1 MNNLKYLFFTLIAI
15 TFCTTHAQIVS
26 PDWDYGKSGILK
38 AQMPQASI
46 TDGSCM
52 VTSASG
58 RTVIFGTAGIADK
71 GTYVFGAAYLA
82 NGLPDIN
89 FGPDGKRAYN
99 ASPLPTGLNMGAYC
113 CTQLSDQSYLVGGY
127 LKISASEFDAFI
139 IKIKSNGELDMNFG
153 KNGYTSVNLGGRDY
167 VTSMLA
173 WPDGSIT
180 AVCQKF
186 RGDHKDSS
194 VFIQLKSNGLCDSL
208 YGKNGIKTVQFSKPL
223 YINKALLDGADA
235 FCTVGY
241 YADSFNRPFLAKYL
255 KNGNLDSNFGKI
267 GYTSMVTAGGQLNE
281 LIFDS
286 NNRLLVA
293 GSHNYNTDKY
303 MVVYRILNNGI
314 IDSSFAFKGLR
325 KLRLNAGKLEFVT
338 ALTTNAQH
346 EIFVLGRSISN
357 AKFESNTIVSKLD
370 SSGNMVFN
378 FADFGYWENSFG
390 GDNRMY
396 ALGIDTFGRV
406 YIGGSS
412 YSSTNASVA
421 IISRLAFKWSL
432 KSQNITQSGRIKIAP
447 NPATHGVKIGTNTEF
462 SGTRIFT
469 LTNAVGQVV
478 WQRKTDLPVLEID
491 LPGLLLPGIYTVS
504 VMENDS
510 VWQESLSIINP

>member
-1 MNNLKYLFFTLIAI
+1 MKNLFFTLFSISFFTI
-15 TFCTTHAQIVS
+15 NAQNVS
-26 PDWDYGKSGILK
+26 PDWDYGKSGVLK
-38 AQMPQASI
+38 TQMPQASI

-52 VTSASG
+52 VTASDG

-71 GTYVFGAAYLA
+71 GTYVFGAAFLA
-82 NGLPDIN
+82 NGTPDIN

-99 ASPLPTGLNMGAYC
+99 AAPLPTGFNMGAYC
-113 CTQLSDQSYLVGGY
+113 CTQLSDQSYLIGGY
-127 LKISASEFDAFI
+127 IKISASEFDAFI
-139 IKIKSNGELDMNFG
+139 IKIKSNGELDINFG

-194 VFIQLKSNGLCDSL
+194 VFIQLKSNGLRDSL
-208 YGKNGIKTVQFSKPL
+208 YGIYGIKTVKYPKPL

-235 FCTVGY
+235 FYTAGY
-241 YADSFNRPFLAKYL
+241 YTDSFNRPFLAKYL
-255 KNGNLDSNFGKI
+255 KNGNLDSNFGVK
-267 GYTSMVTAGGQLNE
+267 GYTPIVTAGGQLNE

-286 NNRLLVA
+286 ENRLLVA

-303 MVVYRILNNGI
+303 MVVYRIFKNGVM
-314 IDSSFAFKGLR
+314 DSSFAFKGLR
-325 KLRLNAGKLEFVT
+325 KFRLNPDKLEFVT

-346 EIFVLGRSISN
+346 EIFILGRSISN
-357 AKFESNTIVSKLD
+357 TKFESNTVISKLD
-370 SSGNMVFN
+370 SSGEMVFN

-406 YIGGSS
+406 YMGGSS

-421 IISRLAFKWSL
+421 VISRLAFKWNL
-432 KSQNITQSGRIKIAP
+432 KSQNITLSGRVEIAP
-447 NPATHGVKIGTNTEF
+447 NPASHRVKIVSDVGL
-462 SGTRIFT
+462 SGTRIFS
-469 LTNAVGQVV
+469 LSNSAGQIV
-478 WQRKTDLPVLEID
+478 WQKKTDKPDIEID
-491 LPGLLLPGIYTVS
+491 FPGFLLPGVYTVT
-504 VMENDS
+504 VMANDS
-510 VWQESLSIINP
+510 VCHGSLCILNP